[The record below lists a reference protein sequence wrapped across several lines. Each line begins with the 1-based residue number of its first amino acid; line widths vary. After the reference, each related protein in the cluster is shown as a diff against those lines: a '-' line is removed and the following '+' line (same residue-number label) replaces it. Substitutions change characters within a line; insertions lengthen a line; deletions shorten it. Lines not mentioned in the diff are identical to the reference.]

1 MKGASH
7 TVTTSVWL
15 HLSEATKLRQ
25 EESEKVAV
33 AGWVQT
39 VSLTTWKST
48 GISAQQCASSRPSV
62 LYALKQL
69 TNLKKQNH
77 ERKTPGKWEKW
88 THVLK
93 FWTFV
98 IERESS
104 VFLGWWKRSTPRRR
118 RTGERASQGPFQTQD
133 LMPVYWE
140 PLGARVLCTTWE
152 WSFLRVL
159 KAYELRRPENRQ
171 DIKACQNTA
180 TALIRLSLLFSAYK
194 SLALNLI

>member
-1 MKGASH
+1 MGADREFNNMEKYWH
-7 TVTTSVWL
+7 LCAAVRLQPALCPVCLKTV
-15 HLSEATKLRQ
+15 
-25 EESEKVAV
+25 
-33 AGWVQT
+33 
-39 VSLTTWKST
+39 
-48 GISAQQCASSRPSV
+48 
-62 LYALKQL
+62 
-69 TNLKKQNH
+69 NLFKKKQNH

-98 IERESS
+98 TERESS

-118 RTGERASQGPFQTQD
+118 RTGERTSQGPFQTQD

-140 PLGARVLCTTWE
+140 PLGARVLCTTSE